1 MSASKVLEKTLDEIL
16 SAIKPSREDQ
26 IARNQIIAELQ
37 TVVRSMDI
45 FRGAI
50 VEPFGSFVSGLFTRW
65 GDLDISIELPNGS
78 YISSTATEQKQL
90 MLSFLQSRLI
100 GRYQRLQFI
109 CTARVPIV
117 KFESRSISCDVS
129 IDNLSGQMKS
139 KLLLWIKG
147 IDEHFGDMVLLVK
160 EWAKAQEINNS
171 TSGSF
176 NSYSL
181 TLLVIFHFQTCV
193 PAILPPLKDIYPGDI
208 ASDLKGVRADVVQRI
223 TETCTAN
230 IARWKS
236 NRYRLVNQSSLSELL
251 VSFFSKFGLCANF
264 IPFDERGCREADTVV
279 DKVFGVNERT
289 SATGNLHRRKR
300 YVEMRRSTYLAEDI
314 KLVTVHRERKDNAC
328 NTTVDKA
335 ASTVH
340 SSDSSHKAHAHKDA
354 GRETDVDEQTKS
366 CREDDIH
373 ESPFMERSGDSREN
387 AGGTQR
393 RKEAHLLWEAKGR
406 GHESFSQAFS
416 ALVLWPSLAEITE
429 LELPELLIFR
439 AAGH

>member
-1 MSASKVLEKTLDEIL
+1 
-16 SAIKPSREDQ
+16 
-26 IARNQIIAELQ
+26 
-37 TVVRSMDI
+37 MDI

-65 GDLDISIELPNGS
+65 GDLDISIELPNG
-78 YISSTATEQKQL
+78 
-90 MLSFLQSRLI
+90 
-100 GRYQRLQFI
+100 RYQRLQFI
-109 CTARVPIV
+109 YTARVPIV

-251 VSFFSKFGLCANF
+251 VSFFSKFSDIGRKARDPVICPYTGKWEALRSNSRWLLQPDAIF
-264 IPFDERGCREADTVV
+264 IEDPFERLENAARTVKASLMMKISEA
-279 DKVFGVNERT
+279 FET
-289 SATGNLHRRKR
+289 SYRR
-300 YVEMRRSTYLAEDI
+300 VSSTY
-314 KLVTVHRERKDNAC
+314 
-328 NTTVDKA
+328 
-335 ASTVH
+335 
-340 SSDSSHKAHAHKDA
+340 
-354 GRETDVDEQTKS
+354 QTKAS
-366 CREDDIH
+366 
-373 ESPFMERSGDSREN
+373 
-387 AGGTQR
+387 
-393 RKEAHLLWEAKGR
+393 LLPGLARPSVLMRLPLELPAPRALGEGRDPCPDLGR
-406 GHESFSQAFS
+406 GHAGPHRRPFDVNSGQFKLIWPSEHAKYEVDAFS
-416 ALVLWPSLAEITE
+416 IVAC
-429 LELPELLIFR
+429 LPRQKFTM
-439 AAGH
+439 AACPQRQNFISTTYSSRDRQPH